1 MKQSFFLLAALVA
14 SILLNANS
22 AMAQSISFTR
32 LSGSGDVAIS
42 PSQDGIVFVADEG
55 RQSEFYYVID
65 GTIPSTGILT
75 IGSEFATVV
84 PTTAGDH
91 CLTEPIVLTRDEEL
105 AFAFVSIPT
114 EFAGTE
120 AEELAR
126 DSWASSNSAWQTG
139 RFGWGWQESLGEFL
153 AVNVLIPIV
162 GVDNLANASDATLV
176 TGTVIASVP
185 IAVGIVAGGEVVLGV
200 GTVGALT
207 SGGGSVAVA
216 TGVTVTE
223 GTAATMTII
232 IATEGAAVGTGTTI
246 VGASG
251 PSVVAVGSTVFPT
264 TSVVTGSSTV
274 VFGHGVRHLVGTAL
288 SQAPVEAAIAGS
300 ASEVAATGV
309 TAGTFNVIVNGI
321 TIEYR
326 MAIIDGI
333 IRIGTYF
340 PL

>member
-1 MKQSFFLLAALVA
+1 M
-14 SILLNANS
+14 LLNAGS

-32 LSGSGDVAIS
+32 ISGSGDVAIS
-42 PSQDGIVFVADEG
+42 PSQDGIICVSDEG
-55 RQSEFYYVID
+55 RQSEFYYVIV
-65 GTIPSTGILT
+65 GASPSAGILT
-75 IGSEFATVV
+75 IGNDFATVAS
-84 PTTAGDH
+84 TTTGDH
-91 CLTEPIVLTRDEEL
+91 SLTEPIVLIRDDEI

-126 DSWASSNSAWQTG
+126 DSWAYSNSAWQAG

-176 TGTVIASVP
+176 TGTVIVSVP

-200 GTVGALT
+200 GTVGT
-207 SGGGSVAVA
+207 PTTGGRSVAVA
-216 TGVTVTE
+216 TGVTIAE
-223 GTAATMTII
+223 GTATTTII
-232 IATEGAAVGTGTTI
+232 VATEGAAVGTGTTI

-251 PSVVAVGSTVFPT
+251 PSAVAAGSTVFPT
-264 TSVVTGSSTV
+264 TAIVTGSQTV
-274 VFGHGVRHLVGTAL
+274 VFGHGSLHLVGTAL
-288 SQAPVEAAIAGS
+288 SQAPVEAAIAGA
-300 ASEVAATGV
+300 ASEIAATGA
-309 TAGTFNVIVNGI
+309 TSAISTVIINGV

-326 MAIIDGI
+326 MYVVNGI

-340 PL
+340 AL